1 MIVSD
6 IQKRGAAEKGQCG
19 GRRKIVW
26 MQGGIVDGGRRQMG
40 WEEATWEEV
49 RWEEN
54 FRGAKDDRE

>member
-1 MIVSD
+1 M
-6 IQKRGAAEKGQCG
+6 GAG
-19 GRRKIVW
+19 GGKIVW
-26 MQGGIVDGGRRQMG
+26 MQGGIVDGGGKQMG